1 MLQLQG
7 TALQLPHV
15 WCHLVC
21 TSTIFYCYFLCQ
33 FLYYYFFTLLFT
45 FTLLCLLTYQFLF
58 LLLLYFF
65 YLLTNFF
72 TLLYCGTSL
81 AGQRP
86 ASKGR
91 HACGRTPSAAPPP
104 HPPHGPA
111 PCGTHRV
118 QPTAKSATAFVL
130 VAVITETC
138 PPPPAPRAGIQLDSQ
153 CAAHS
158 HVSHR
163 ELIALNVVMFCQ
175 HLHIEGKAKQAWLAG

>member
-1 MLQLQG
+1 MEMPLG
-7 TALQLPHV
+7 TLHGCSSEQRRGL
-15 WCHLVC
+15 CHSEMPQCYSC
-21 TSTIFYCYFLCQ
+21 TAPLCNCRTCGATWSVPPQYFIVIFYVNFYII
-33 FLYYYFFTLLFT
+33 FFLLFYIVAPHW
-45 FTLLCLLTYQFLF
+45 LVNVQPVR
-58 LLLLYFF
+58 
-65 YLLTNFF
+65 
-72 TLLYCGTSL
+72 
-81 AGQRP
+81 AGMP
-86 ASKGR
+86 A
-91 HACGRTPSAAPPP
+91 AEPPP
-104 HPPHGPA
+104 QPPPHGPA

-138 PPPPAPRAGIQLDSQ
+138 PPPAPRAGIQLDSQ